1 MTTTVEVHRD
11 SFGKELTPPQHAERE
26 AKIAGFMKGGRDRW
40 SAENLAD
47 GRPEWSQRNDPTGP
61 DYTKS
66 EAYQANARHNAE
78 NLKNIR
84 QRDPDL
90 QVKFDSIQLQLRD
103 WQDVL
108 DDAEVRVIG
117 LEKRLKATREIIAE
131 VEGFTDGAA
140 VTDRKVAQE
149 KVDKI
154 EPQLAHEKKRVDN
167 AKVQLKT
174 WRARLREFPQD
185 ELKKMQRED
194 ARRERLRF

>member
-1 MTTTVEVHRD
+1 
-11 SFGKELTPPQHAERE
+11 
-26 AKIAGFMKGGRDRW
+26 MKGGRDRW

-66 EAYQANARHNAE
+66 EAYQVNARHNAE

-117 LEKRLKATREIIAE
+117 LEKRLKTAREIIAE
-131 VEGFTDGAA
+131 VEGFTDGDA

-167 AKVQLKT
+167 ARLQLKT